1 MFSKNVKKAFLIL
14 SIALPFLIYSV
25 YYYSFMIKNAPY
37 RFSDFESFSIQYG
50 NGDSLVNKYDSKT
63 GDYQYLNAH
72 DSLIK
77 KHMPLRNDD
86 LLYLHRKAAEMGFWN
101 FPEVEVNDS
110 MKIKGINSPHY
121 LIQFN
126 YTHKSKKV
134 LFDEA
139 FDGDPKLKSANE
151 EMIKEI
157 EKVLGD
163 AEDRMPHK

>member
-1 MFSKNVKKAFLIL
+1 MPKTLKTVLLSL
-14 SIALPFLIYSV
+14 SIAFPFLIYCFI
-25 YYYSFMIKNAPY
+25 YYGRMISNAPY

-77 KHMPLRNDD
+77 KHMKLRNDD
-86 LLYLHRKAAEMGFWN
+86 LLYLHRKAAEWGFWN
-101 FPEVEVNDS
+101 FPEREVNDS

-126 YTHKSKKV
+126 YKHKSKKV

-139 FDGDPKLKSANE
+139 FDGDPKLKAANE
-151 EMIKEI
+151 GVIKEI
-157 EKVLGD
+157 EAKLEE
-163 AEDRMPHK
+163 AESRLPK